1 MAVNMKGKDLVSVHD
16 LTTEEVYQILRTAE
30 YVKMMNKTGSRFQPL
45 SGKTLGMIFTKPST
59 RTRISFEV
67 AIYELGG
74 YGLFLSANELQL
86 RRGETIADTARV
98 LSRYIHGIM
107 IRTFDH
113 KDVVELAHYATIP
126 VINGLTDLLHPCQA
140 LADIFT
146 IYEKKGRL
154 NGIKLAYIGD
164 GNNVAHSLMYAG
176 AKVGMKVTVVTPEGY
191 EPNPEVVNTA
201 RQDAAATGAEII
213 LTNDPK
219 EGVRDADV
227 VYTDVWTSMGQEKEH
242 DERVAALTPYQV
254 NPSLLAHAKQDVI
267 FMHCL
272 PAHRGEE
279 VVDEV
284 IDSPRSVVWDEAE
297 NRLHVQKAILA
308 LVM

>member
-154 NGIKLAYIGD
+154 DGIKLAYIGD

-201 RQDAAATGAEII
+201 REDAAATGAEII